1 METHFEGLQQARGVI
16 ARERVLQDLRI
27 LARDAQDLLKATA
40 GDMSD
45 RSKEIR
51 TRLGHTLERA
61 TATCKELQ
69 GQTVEA
75 SKAAAG
81 PARVAVVGRERR
93 GAAGGRRPARDRPA
107 PGGSIGAAG
116 GIDRQVEGLSLA
128 GRPPAS

>member
-51 TRLGHTLERA
+51 TRLGRTLERA

-69 GQTVEA
+69 GQTVA
-75 SKAAAG
+75 VTRAAAKE
-81 PARVAVVGRERR
+81 ADVVI
-93 GAAGGRRPARDRPA
+93 RDHPYE
-107 PGGSIGAAG
+107 SIGAAF
-116 GIDRQVEGLSLA
+116 GLGLLI
-128 GRPPAS
+128 GFLVTRK